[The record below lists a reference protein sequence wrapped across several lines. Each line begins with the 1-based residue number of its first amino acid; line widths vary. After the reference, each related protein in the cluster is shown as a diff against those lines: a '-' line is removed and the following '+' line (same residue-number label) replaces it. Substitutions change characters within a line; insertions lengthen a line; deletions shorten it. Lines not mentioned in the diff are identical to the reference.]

1 MDRGAQVVV
10 DVTAMGQAGDG
21 VAKAPDGRTLFVR
34 GALPGERVRATVTEL
49 HSNFVRARRDQ
60 VLKASD
66 DRVSPPCPVFGR
78 CGGCTFQHWSYDAE
92 LRHKQDRVVQA
103 LRRIGGFE
111 APPVKPVV
119 PAPDPYGYRAKA
131 SFAYAGT
138 VDRPVLGFYVAG
150 THRVVP
156 LAECA
161 IQDDLINDVLAA
173 ALPAATGLALAPYQ
187 EETGQGL
194 LRHLV
199 VRASRWQRTTAAM
212 VVVSATDPRLAVWA
226 ERLMARVPTLAGV
239 AVNVNPDRTN
249 RIEGPVTR
257 TLAGDPVLQEQI
269 LGVPFRLA
277 PDAFFQVNPI
287 QVERLYALVLTGM
300 GPERVETAW
309 DLYAGVGTLAR
320 LMAGRA
326 DQVDAVEM
334 NARAVAE
341 GRHNTAG
348 YPVRFHV
355 GGVEGVLAELLD
367 GGSTPDVAVMDPPRS
382 GVRPVVVAALLEA
395 RPRRIVYVSCR
406 PETLARDL
414 RLLSEAYTL
423 RSVEPVDMF
432 PRSDHV
438 ESVAVLERRGGAQ
451 AV

>member
-1 MDRGAQVVV
+1 MSVDRGAQVVV

-21 VAKAPDGRTLFVR
+21 VAKGPDGRTLFVR

-49 HSNFVRARRDQ
+49 RTHFVRGRLDQ
-60 VLKASD
+60 VLQASD
-66 DRVSPPCPVFGR
+66 ERVSPPCPVFGR
-78 CGGCTFQHWSYDAE
+78 CGGCAFQHWSYDAE
-92 LRHKQDRVVQA
+92 LRHKQDRLVQA

-111 APPVKPVV
+111 APPVEPVV

-138 VDRPVLGFYVAG
+138 VDHPVLGFYAAG
-150 THRVVP
+150 SHRVVP
-156 LAECA
+156 LAHCA
-161 IQDDLINDVLAA
+161 IQDDPINEVLAA
-173 ALPAATGLALAPYQ
+173 ALPAAAGLALAPYQ
-187 EETGQGL
+187 EETGHGL

-212 VVVSATDPRLAVWA
+212 IVATAPDPRLTVWA
-226 ERLMARVPTLAGV
+226 ERLMARVPALAGV

-269 LGVPFRLA
+269 LGVPFRVA
-277 PDAFFQVNPI
+277 PDAFFQVNPV
-287 QVERLYALVLTGM
+287 QVERLYALALTGM
-300 GPERVETAW
+300 GPDGVGTAW

-320 LMAGRA
+320 LMAHRA
-326 DQVDAVEM
+326 RWVDAVEM

-341 GRHNTAG
+341 GRQNTAG

-355 GGVEGVLAELLD
+355 GGVEDVLAELLD
-367 GGSTPDVAVMDPPRS
+367 GGSVPDVVVMDPPRT
-382 GVRPVVVAALLEA
+382 GVRPAVVAALLKA

-414 RLLSEAYTL
+414 GLLSQRYTL
-423 RSVEPVDMF
+423 RSVEAVDMF

-438 ESVAVLERRGGAQ
+438 ESVAVLTANQG
-451 AV
+451 

>member
-1 MDRGAQVVV
+1 MNVDRGAGLVV

-49 HSNFVRARRDQ
+49 RTNFVRGRLDQ
-60 VLKASD
+60 VLQASA
-66 DRVSPPCPVFGR
+66 DRVSPPCPVFGL

-92 LRHKQDRVVQA
+92 LRHKQDRVAQA

-111 APPVKPVV
+111 APPVEPVV

-138 VDRPVLGFYVAG
+138 VDHPVLGFYEAG

-156 LAECA
+156 LARCA

-173 ALPAATGLALAPYQ
+173 ALPAAAGLALAPYQ
-187 EETGQGL
+187 EETGQGV

-199 VRASRWQRTTAAM
+199 VRASRWQRATAAM
-212 VVVSATDPRLAVWA
+212 IVATADDPRLADWA
-226 ERLMARVPTLAGV
+226 ERLMASVPTLAGV
-239 AVNVNPDRTN
+239 AVNVNADRTN

-269 LGVPFRLA
+269 LGVPFRVA
-277 PDAFFQVNPI
+277 PEAFFQVNPI
-287 QVERLYALVLTGM
+287 QVERLYALTLTGM
-300 GPERVETAW
+300 GPDPVGTAW

-320 LMAGRA
+320 LMADRA
-326 DQVDAVEM
+326 RAVDAVEM

-341 GRHNTAG
+341 GRQNTAG
-348 YPVRFHV
+348 FPVQFHV
-355 GGVEGVLAELLD
+355 GAVESVLAELRD
-367 GGSTPDVAVMDPPRS
+367 AGSAPDVVVMDPPRT
-382 GVRPVVVAALLEA
+382 GVRPAVVAALLEA
-395 RPRRIVYVSCR
+395 GPRRIVYVSCR

-414 RLLSEAYTL
+414 RLLSKAYTL
-423 RSVEPVDMF
+423 RSVAPVDMF
-432 PRSDHV
+432 SRSDHV
-438 ESVAVLERRGGAQ
+438 ESVAVLTANEG
-451 AV
+451 